1 MPLEFKLPDL
11 GEGIHE
17 GEIVEVLVSEGDQ
30 VEDGTLVLLVETD
43 KATTEV
49 PSPVAGVVKEI
60 RVKPGDVVKVGQVM
74 MVFDRAD
81 EKGEPGEEP
90 SREDKKQPSGEGEE
104 ETPSGKDQGEEE
116 EKNKGKKKET
126 PKEKEKEEDTGKEP
140 SEGDKKEAREKAG
153 TSGKPPQEGPV
164 PAAPSTRRLA
174 RELGVDLR
182 QVTASGPGGRV
193 MPEDVQ
199 AFARK
204 GEEAAGEKEEPTV
217 PKKISRDEKEAVGE
231 EEGVKEPS
239 MEEEA
244 VERVALRS
252 VRKATARRMALAWSE
267 IPHVTHQ
274 DAADITEL
282 EAFRQ
287 KAKEKIRAQG
297 GTLSLTVF
305 VLKAVVA
312 ALKAFPGFN
321 ASIDMDS
328 EEILFRK
335 YYNIGVATDTDR
347 GLVVPV
353 LKNVDRKSLTLL
365 SQELPQL
372 VQRTREGKIDRED
385 VTGGTF
391 TITNIGALGG
401 RAFTPIVNHPQ
412 AAILGLAQG
421 RLEPVIKGDLNNYRV
436 VPRLMLPLILGFD
449 HRVVDGA
456 DAARFVNMVKESLQD
471 PENLLMVM

>member
-17 GEIVEVLVSEGDQ
+17 GEIVEVLVSVGDP

-74 MVFDRAD
+74 MVFDQADESVEPKEKPSKEDKKEPPQEGARGETPSRKDRGREEKEREEDRAAEK
-81 EKGEPGEEP
+81 EKGEAAEEEP
-90 SREDKKQPSGEGEE
+90 SEAVKRERQKKTESSEKPS
-104 ETPSGKDQGEEE
+104 
-116 EKNKGKKKET
+116 
-126 PKEKEKEEDTGKEP
+126 
-140 SEGDKKEAREKAG
+140 
-153 TSGKPPQEGPV
+153 QEGPV

-174 RELGVDLR
+174 RELGVDLS
-182 QVTASGPGGRV
+182 QVKASGPGGRV
-193 MPEDVQ
+193 MPEDVK
-199 AFARK
+199 AFAEK
-204 GEEAAGEKEEPTV
+204 GKEVEE
-217 PKKISRDEKEAVGE
+217 EKEAPSEARKVSPE
-231 EEGVKEPS
+231 EKEAAEGDEERKKPS

-252 VRKATARRMALAWSE
+252 IRKATARRMALAWSE

-287 KAKEKIRAQG
+287 KYKEKIQSQG
-297 GTLSLTVF
+297 GALSLTVF

-321 ASIDMDS
+321 ATIDMES
-328 EEILFRK
+328 EEILLKK
-335 YYNIGVATDTDR
+335 YYHMGVATDTDR
-347 GLVVPV
+347 GLIVPV
-353 LKNVDRKSLTLL
+353 LRNVDRKSVTQLAL
-365 SQELPQL
+365 ELPQL

-385 VTGGTF
+385 LADGTF

-412 AAILGLAQG
+412 TAILGLAQG
-421 RLEPVIKGDLNNYRV
+421 RLEPVVRGDLNSYKV

-456 DAARFVNMVKESLQD
+456 DAARFMNTVKEALQD